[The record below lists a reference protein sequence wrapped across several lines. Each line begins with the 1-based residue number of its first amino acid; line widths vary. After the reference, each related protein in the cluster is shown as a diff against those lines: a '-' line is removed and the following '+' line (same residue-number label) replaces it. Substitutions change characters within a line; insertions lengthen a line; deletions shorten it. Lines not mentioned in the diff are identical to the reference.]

1 MRRTTEVWQRKQM
14 DLGLADHA
22 YLVTGASRGLGLA
35 TAHALVADGAHVLI
49 TGRDEPSI
57 TEAAQRLTE
66 SGPGRAVGVAAD
78 QADPEAA
85 AGLLAR
91 CRHEF
96 GRVDGVVISVGGPPG
111 GSATSATD
119 EQWRTAF
126 ESVFL
131 GAVRLARTA
140 LTEATTPIAVTLV
153 LSSSVRSPL
162 PGLAISNGLRPGL
175 AMTAKTLADEH
186 GPDGHRVN
194 AVLPGRIDTD
204 RVRELDARSDDP
216 AESRRRSE
224 ASIPLRRYGRP
235 EEFGAVAA
243 FVTSPAASYM
253 TGSVVTVDGGLV
265 RTL

>member
-1 MRRTTEVWQRKQM
+1 M

-22 YLVTGASRGLGLA
+22 YLVTGASRGLGYA
-35 TAHALVADGAHVLI
+35 TASALVADGAHVLI
-49 TGRDEPSI
+49 SSRSESSVTD
-57 TEAAQRLTE
+57 AARRLSD
-66 SGPGRAVGVAAD
+66 SGPGRAVGAVAD
-78 QADPEAA
+78 QANPGAA
-85 AGLLAR
+85 NELLTQ
-91 CRHEF
+91 CRSEF
-96 GRVDGVVISVGGPPG
+96 GRVDGVVISVGGPPP
-111 GSATSATD
+111 GSATTTSD
-119 EQWRTAF
+119 DQWRTAF

-140 LTEATTPIAVTLV
+140 LTEATTPIAVTFV

-162 PGLAISNGLRPGL
+162 PGMAISNGLRPGL

-194 AVLPGRIDTD
+194 VVLPGRIDTD
-204 RVRELDARSDDP
+204 RVREVDARGGEP
-216 AESRRRSE
+216 EETRRRSQ

-253 TGSVVTVDGGLV
+253 TGSVLTVDGGLV
-265 RTL
+265 RSL